1 MKPSTTLATTKLQMS
16 ISPKTSPLSTTTT
29 SSCLTRCSTSTNRK
43 EVESPRNRKLHSTS
57 PLLSRTSNPH
67 TLKLGVGIGH
77 TANRSVHRSP
87 MNSKFFE
94 LLRTIAT
101 NILSNDISF
110 CCHWHLLVLFIQLRI
125 GSNTGLMVLQ
135 PYMVQRECNRL
146 QRFFPLRRL
155 QFTLPYCD
163 AVPAHF
169 SQFTLFLL
177 VTLLVSSNLSYPEL
191 TIRLRNLAAPRT
203 LDVIF
208 RLTSYII
215 HHVVSMPEAS
225 IYKDARPI
233 LPQYQVWMSWQP
245 LVVQPI
251 PEPTFPQSTPHNH
264 LRLRV
269 LRVD

>member
-16 ISPKTSPLSTTTT
+16 ISPKTSPSSTTTT
-29 SSCLTRCSTSTNRK
+29 SSCLTRCSTSPSRK
-43 EVESPRNRKLHSTS
+43 EAESPRNRKLHSTRHT
-57 PLLSRTSNPH
+57 LKRLNPH
-67 TLKLGVGIGH
+67 TLILGVGIGY
-77 TANRSVHRSP
+77 TANRSVHRNCP
-87 MNSKFFE
+87 TNSKFFE

-163 AVPAHF
+163 AMPAHF

-191 TIRLRNLAAPRT
+191 TIRLRNLAALRT
-203 LDVIF
+203 LHFILF
-208 RLTSYII
+208 NKM
-215 HHVVSMPEAS
+215 SMPEAP
-225 IYKDARPI
+225 IHEDTRPVF
-233 LPQYQVWMSWQP
+233 PQHQVRMSGQS

-251 PEPTFPQSTPHNH
+251 PEPTFP
-264 LRLRV
+264 
-269 LRVD
+269 

>member
-16 ISPKTSPLSTTTT
+16 ISLKTSPSSTTTT
-29 SSCLTRCSTSTNRK
+29 SSCLTRCSTSPSRK
-43 EVESPRNRKLHSTS
+43 EAESPRNRKLHSTS

-77 TANRSVHRSP
+77 TANRYVHRNCP
-87 MNSKFFE
+87 TDSKFFE

-169 SQFTLFLL
+169 RQLALFLL
-177 VTLLVSSNLSYPEL
+177 VTLFVSTNLCHPKVP
-191 TIRLRNLAAPRT
+191 IRLRNLAALRT
-203 LDVIF
+203 LHFILF
-208 RLTSYII
+208 NKM
-215 HHVVSMPEAS
+215 SMPEAP
-225 IYKDARPI
+225 IHEDTRPVF
-233 LPQYQVWMSWQP
+233 PQHQVRMSGQS
-245 LVVQPI
+245 LVVQPL
-251 PEPTFPQSTPHNH
+251 PEPTFP
-264 LRLRV
+264 
-269 LRVD
+269 